1 MKYGEFV
8 AMDGGEVNLTTAVDG
23 GEVGINS
30 EIDGSE
36 IGVVMTVSENNY
48 NNLSNKPSINGV
60 TLVGDKTTADLLIES
75 GVTSVNGM
83 DGDVVLGAS
92 DVGAL
97 PDDTFIPSNTSDL
110 NNDSGFISTETDPTV
125 PSWAKASSKPSYT
138 ASEVGAVPTTRTVN
152 GKALSSDITLT
163 ASDVSALPSS
173 TSIPSKT
180 SDLQNDSGFISHA
193 IYYGTS
199 ASAAADTTKVVT
211 CADFTSLTAGS
222 AIVVEFSTTNSAAV
236 ADLMLN
242 VNGTGAKGIRYIN
255 NGTRGNLT
263 SAGYLKANTAYLF
276 VYDGDYWVAYF
287 NYNTT
292 YSSMTDAEITAGTG
306 TTARTITP
314 ARLKTAVQTWE
325 NVHSVNG
332 QTGAVSLSIPT
343 VPTNVSSFNNDAGY
357 LTLATLPIW
366 DGSVT

>member
-1 MKYGEFV
+1 MEYGEFV

-60 TLVGDKTTADLLIES
+60 TLVGDKTTADLLIDI

-83 DGDVVLGAS
+83 DGDVVLDAS

-97 PDDTFIPSNTSDL
+97 PDDTFIPSKTSDINNDSGYITFNDIPPIPSKTSDL
-110 NNDSGFISTETDPTV
+110 QNDSGYITSASVPTKVSELTNDSGYITSSALPTKVSDLQNDSGFISIETDPTV

-138 ASEVGAVPTTRTVN
+138 ASEVGA
-152 GKALSSDITLT
+152 
-163 ASDVSALPSS
+163 LPS
-173 TSIPSKT
+173 
-180 SDLQNDSGFISHA
+180 
-193 IYYGTS
+193 
-199 ASAAADTTKVVT
+199 
-211 CADFTSLTAGS
+211 
-222 AIVVEFSTTNSAAV
+222 
-236 ADLMLN
+236 
-242 VNGTGAKGIRYIN
+242 
-255 NGTRGNLT
+255 
-263 SAGYLKANTAYLF
+263 
-276 VYDGDYWVAYF
+276 
-287 NYNTT
+287 NTT
-292 YSSMTDAEITAGTG
+292 YVSSFNGSSGAITY
-306 TTARTITP
+306 TAPVT
-314 ARLKTAVQTWE
+314 
-325 NVHSVNG
+325 SVNG

-357 LTLATLPIW
+357 LTLSTLPIW